1 MHTFYEFFA
10 GGGMAR
16 AGLGSDWQCLFA
28 NDISA
33 SKGQSYKANWGD
45 DDLSVKNIYDVRLNE
60 LPGSAAMAW
69 GSFPCQDLSLAGVG
83 VGLEGERS
91 GAFWGFWKLI
101 CDLKTAGRKPPLVV
115 LENVFGALTS
125 RDGKDF
131 ELIADAIA
139 AEGYL
144 VGAMLI
150 DAVHFVP
157 QSRPRLFV
165 IGVDSHLKLP
175 KHSHTNTPNPAW
187 HPDAMVRAYN
197 RLSRQVKTAWRW
209 WSVPHNDAPLL
220 TLDSLVEAD
229 PKGVEWHSENET
241 NKLLEMMVP
250 LHRRKVLAAQRVGAV
265 QVGTIYKRTRHG
277 VQRAEVRFDGVAGCL
292 RTPGGGS
299 SRQTIMVVDG
309 AKIKS
314 RLISP
319 REAARLMGLPDSYKL
334 PENYNAAY
342 HLMGD
347 GVVVP
352 VVSHL
357 NKHLLLPIANLNRT
371 ANGVRYG
378 TARAS

>member
-1 MHTFYEFFA
+1 
-10 GGGMAR
+10 MAR
-16 AGLGSDWQCLFA
+16 AGLGADWQCLFA

-33 SKGQSYKANWGD
+33 SKGHSYKANWGD
-45 DDLSVKNIYDVRLNE
+45 DHLLVKNIYDVKLND
-60 LPGSAAMAW
+60 LPGIASMAW

-101 CDLKTAGRKPPLVV
+101 CDLSAQGRKPQVVV

-131 ELIADAIA
+131 ELIAEAIA
-139 AEGYL
+139 AEDYL
-144 VGAMLI
+144 VGAMVI
-150 DAVHFVP
+150 DAVHFLP
-157 QSRPRLFV
+157 QSRPRLFIV
-165 IGVDSHLKLP
+165 GVDSQLRLP
-175 KHSHTNTPNPAW
+175 EQSHTNTPNPAW
-187 HPDAMVRAYN
+187 HPDAMIRAHN
-197 RLSRQVKTAWRW
+197 RSSRQVKAAWRW
-209 WSVPHNDAPLL
+209 WSVPQNNEPLL
-220 TLDSLVEAD
+220 TLHSLVEAD
-229 PKGVEWHSENET
+229 PKGVEWHSQAET
-241 NKLLEMMVP
+241 NKLLEMMAP
-250 LHRRKVLAAQRVGAV
+250 LHRRKVLAAQNFGSV

-299 SRQTIMVVDG
+299 SRQTIMVVNG

-334 PENYNAAY
+334 PEKYNEAY

-357 NKHLLLPIANLNRT
+357 NKHLLLPIADLNRNT
-371 ANGVRYG
+371 LGLPRANF
-378 TARAS
+378 RAA